1 MATEYMKSSENS
13 SAIVQLYLE
22 AKCSRKISYDKLH
35 SLELLEIKADHVE
48 KKLIRFL
55 KSQIQSGK
63 ILHNSKSN

>member
-1 MATEYMKSSENS
+1 MASEYMRSSNSS

-22 AKCSRKISYDKLH
+22 AKCSRKITRDKLN
-35 SLELLEIKADHVE
+35 SLELLEVKADHVE

-63 ILHNSKSN
+63 ILHKSKST

>member
-1 MATEYMKSSENS
+1 MLAAYMKSSTSS

-22 AKCSRKISYDKLH
+22 AKCSRKISHDKLH
-35 SLELLEIKADHVE
+35 SLELLEVKADHAE

-63 ILHNSKSN
+63 ILHKSKSS

>member
-1 MATEYMKSSENS
+1 MPTEYMKSSGNS

-22 AKCSRKISYDKLH
+22 AKCSRKITRDKLH
-35 SLELLEIKADHVE
+35 SLERLEIKADHVE

-63 ILHNSKSN
+63 ILHKPKSA

>member
-1 MATEYMKSSENS
+1 MATEYMKSNNNS

-63 ILHNSKSN
+63 ILHRSKSN

>member
-1 MATEYMKSSENS
+1 MATEYMKSSNNS

-63 ILHNSKSN
+63 ILHKSKSS